1 LRGGEIYI
9 TPFLILKNMSCEIAN
24 GRVEACKDSISG
36 IMNIYFINYGDLE
49 TQDIVYGTAG
59 NSDVIE
65 TWEPGAALS
74 LYKYELK
81 GANGFDTAIQ
91 TSRDNGT
98 TFFEQTLT
106 VQLKKQDIATH
117 KNVKLLAYGRPR
129 IVVETR
135 SHQYFMVGLDQGA
148 DVTAGTVSTGVA
160 MGDFNGYNLTFVAM
174 EMSPANFLDCATE
187 SELATLFGISTVPA
201 TIVAS

>member
-1 LRGGEIYI
+1 
-9 TPFLILKNMSCEIAN
+9 MSCEIAN

-49 TQDIVYGTAG
+49 TQDIDYGTPDTV
-59 NSDVIE
+59 NSDVIVS
-65 TWEPGAALS
+65 WPPALPIN

-187 SELATLFGISTVPA
+187 SELATLFASGAVDA
-201 TIVAS
+201 EIVAS